1 MLHKDTT
8 KLTVSMTKVL
18 LARINLVLSLA
29 TLDEVRQLQV
39 FGILVGGI
47 WMEFVI
53 AQTLI
58 SDLDVEG
65 NVEVSIVFQSSM
77 KH

>member
-1 MLHKDTT
+1 
-8 KLTVSMTKVL
+8 MTKVL